1 VTAFIRG
8 ALRLTSTLGAV
19 ALGCGM
25 LSAWTL
31 PTGTATADHA
41 GWAARQKVLL
51 VGTYHGKAGGYAS
64 IQAAVNAARPGDWIL
79 VGPGDYH
86 ETADETGPYGNPADG
101 AMGGVF
107 IDKPGITLR
116 GMNRDTVIVDGTK
129 AGAAPCSA
137 QPSDQNYGRVVNG
150 HAVGRNG
157 IVVWKAD
164 DVSIENLTV
173 CNFLA
178 GTGSSGNQI
187 WWNGGENSGKI
198 RLAGYWGSYLTATS
212 TFFGTESTAAE
223 YGIFASNSAGPASWN
238 QLYASNMN
246 DSGTYVGACKRR
258 CDVVMDHMWMEN
270 NALGYSGTNS
280 GGTVII
286 ENSQFDDNQDGL
298 DTNTQIIGDP
308 PAPQDGRCQNRGVS
322 PITHTR
328 SCWVL
333 IHNYIHGNNNNMA
346 PAAGSAAA
354 GPVGTGL
361 TISGGRYD
369 TVMDNRIVNNGAWGA
384 LFVPY
389 AQSGTPSLHQTCAGV
404 GGHMLPVFG
413 CVMDPEGDALLHNT
427 FRHNGYFHNP
437 SNSDF
442 GQITLFGGEPEN
454 CFAGN
459 RYPDSSA
466 PANLE
471 KKQRHCG
478 ARTKA
483 GNSGG
488 ALFAQVLCDTGLEAC
503 PANAHYPKVTGK
515 VVLKP
520 LPRNLPT
527 MPNPCANVPANPW
540 CPRGRHHWERQGSTA
555 AIAAASAA
563 GTSGTRTCRPS
574 VTTSRP
580 PTTRCRTS
588 AAVAPKMTDSS
599 AVAGAA
605 PAVRGE
611 SSATVQKS
619 ARPPATR
626 SPASGHARLACPV
639 VVAADASSA
648 AVK

>member
-1 VTAFIRG
+1 MRAGVRC
-8 ALRLTSTLGAV
+8 ALRLASTFGAV
-19 ALGCGM
+19 TLGCGM
-25 LSAWTL
+25 LTAWALPAGSAMAGPAA
-31 PTGTATADHA
+31 PTASP
-41 GWAARQKVLL
+41 KVLL
-51 VGTYHGKAGGYAS
+51 VGTYHGKTGRYTS

-107 IDKPGITLR
+107 IDKAGITLR
-116 GMNRDTVIVDGTK
+116 GMNRNTVIVDGTE
-129 AGAAPCSA
+129 AGATPCSS
-137 QPSDQNYGRVVNG
+137 QPSEQNYGRVVDG
-150 HAVGRNG
+150 HPVGRNG
-157 IVVWKAD
+157 ILVWKAS
-164 DVSIENLTV
+164 DVRIENLTV

-178 GTGSSGNQI
+178 GTGDSGNQI
-187 WWNGGENSGKI
+187 WWNGGDNSGSI
-198 RLAGYWGSYLTATS
+198 GLTGYWGSYLTATS
-212 TFFGTESTAAE
+212 TFYSNEDTAPE

-238 QLYASNMN
+238 ELYASNMN
-246 DSGTYVGACKRR
+246 DSGTYVGACRQR
-258 CDVVMDHMWMEN
+258 CDVVLDHMWMEN

-308 PAPQDGRCQNRGVS
+308 PAPQDGRCPHDGIS

-369 TVMDNRIVNNGAWGA
+369 TVMDNTIVNNGAWGA

-389 AQSGTPSLHQTCAGV
+389 AQSGKPSLHQTCAGI
-404 GGHMLPVFG
+404 GGHKLPVFG

-442 GQITLFGGEPEN
+442 GQITLFGGEPQN

-459 RYPDSSA
+459 RYPDGSA
-466 PANLE
+466 PADLE
-471 KKQRHCG
+471 KTQRRCG
-478 ARTKA
+478 PITTAANT
-483 GNSGG
+483 GG
-488 ALFAQVLCDTGLEAC
+488 QLFAQVLCDTGLGSC
-503 PANAHYPKVTGK
+503 PAHAHYPKVTGK

-527 MPNPCANVPANPW
+527 MPNPCANVPANAW
-540 CPRGRHHWERQGSTA
+540 CRSGRHHWKRHG
-555 AIAAASAA
+555 
-563 GTSGTRTCRPS
+563 GTRTA
-574 VTTSRP
+574 TSTFTLTGVR
-580 PTTRCRTS
+580 
-588 AAVAPKMTDSS
+588 APGRMQ
-599 AVAGAA
+599 
-605 PAVRGE
+605 PAL
-611 SSATVQKS
+611 TVGK
-619 ARPPATR
+619 
-626 SPASGHARLACPV
+626 
-639 VVAADASSA
+639 D
-648 AVK
+648 